1 MARRLSF
8 GWLKPPK
15 VPADGVMSLAD
26 HLRELRYRL
35 ILSAIVI
42 VVGMVA
48 CAFYY
53 QILVQL
59 LMQPWMTSVE
69 LLKGVK
75 PDLDVTT
82 VLSGVTSPLTLALK
96 ICLVG
101 GLVATCPVWLYQVWA
116 YIAPALLAN
125 EKRYALTFLAAAIPL
140 FLFGVVVGYVVL
152 PQGITVMMTFTP
164 DVTGLTN
171 LLEIGD
177 FLNLMLVLMLV
188 FGIGFVMPV
197 VVIALNLMG
206 VVSGAA
212 LKKARSFVIFGCF
225 VFAAAATPGGD
236 PFSMLALAIP
246 MTVLFLVAEQIC
258 HGNDRRRRKKLAAQ
272 GLLVEQD

>member
-125 EKRYALTFLAAAIPL
+125 
-140 FLFGVVVGYVVL
+140 
-152 PQGITVMMTFTP
+152 
-164 DVTGLTN
+164 
-171 LLEIGD
+171 
-177 FLNLMLVLMLV
+177 
-188 FGIGFVMPV
+188 
-197 VVIALNLMG
+197 
-206 VVSGAA
+206 
-212 LKKARSFVIFGCF
+212 
-225 VFAAAATPGGD
+225 
-236 PFSMLALAIP
+236 
-246 MTVLFLVAEQIC
+246 
-258 HGNDRRRRKKLAAQ
+258 
-272 GLLVEQD
+272 